1 MVTDYLKMNFI
12 ELKNKEYIKIIVK
25 PNSNEN
31 KIVKY
36 DKNREAYIVNIKAK
50 PVKNEANKAII
61 KFFSK
66 LLKKKITIV
75 KGLKTREKII
85 KAF

>member
-1 MVTDYLKMNFI
+1 MIDF
-12 ELKNKEYIKIIVK
+12 NKLENKSQIKIIVK

-36 DKNREAYIVNIKAK
+36 DQNREAYIVNIKQK
-50 PVKNEANKAII
+50 PIKNEANKAVI

-66 LLKKKITIV
+66 LLKKKVKII
-75 KGLKTREKII
+75 KGLKSREKII
-85 KAF
+85 SVFFSTPP